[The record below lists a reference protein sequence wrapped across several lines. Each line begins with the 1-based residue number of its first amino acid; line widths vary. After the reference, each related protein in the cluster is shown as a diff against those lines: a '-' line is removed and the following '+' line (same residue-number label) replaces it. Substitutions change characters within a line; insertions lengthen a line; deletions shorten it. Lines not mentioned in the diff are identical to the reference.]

1 MGSIGGKVS
10 RSPRNRSS
18 THGDN
23 RAGRRVESFT
33 GQWQHTLDAKGRLIV
48 PSRIRDELEEDTKV
62 TITVWPE
69 GCLSLWGSTG
79 WAALEAKLVSLRTSN
94 PQARKVIRGIAN
106 KAHRDVVDK
115 QGRITVPPLLRE
127 WAGITKEVVISGAF
141 DHAEIW
147 APERFEAMSEEVTPE
162 GLAQYMDGLEI

>member
-1 MGSIGGKVS
+1 M
-10 RSPRNRSS
+10 
-18 THGDN
+18 
-23 RAGRRVESFT
+23 ESFT

-48 PSRIRDELEEDTKV
+48 PSRIRDELGEDSKV
-62 TITVWPE
+62 TITVWPD
-69 GCLSLWGSTG
+69 GCLSLWGSEG
-79 WAALEAKLVSLRTSN
+79 WLALEERLVALRRSN
-94 PQARKVIRGIAN
+94 PQARKVVRGIAS

-147 APERFEAMSEEVTPE
+147 APKRFEETSEEVTPE
-162 GLAQYMDGLEI
+162 GLATYMDGLEI

>member
-1 MGSIGGKVS
+1 M
-10 RSPRNRSS
+10 
-18 THGDN
+18 
-23 RAGRRVESFT
+23 ESFT

-48 PSRIRDELEEDTKV
+48 PSRIRDELGEGSKV

-69 GCLSLWGSTG
+69 GCLSLWGSEG
-79 WAALEAKLVSLRTSN
+79 WAALEERLVSLRRSD
-94 PQARKVIRGIAN
+94 PQARKVVRGIAN

-147 APERFEAMSEEVTPE
+147 APQRFEETSEEVTPE
-162 GLAQYMDGLEI
+162 GLARYMDGLEI